1 MTRRTTDETSKLD
14 FETIHPG
21 DADSAERDNP
31 EAQGVNPIDTT
42 SMPRRD
48 DYPDGVP
55 GSPDF
60 ADENPLTR
68 TADEP
73 HAQTR
78 EKKSSARGE
87 L

>member
-1 MTRRTTDETSKLD
+1 MTSRTTDETSKLD
-14 FETIHPG
+14 FDTIHPA
-21 DADSAERDNP
+21 DPDSAERQNP
-31 EAQGVNPIDTT
+31 EAQGVSPVDTT

-48 DYPDGVP
+48 DFPEGVP

-60 ADENPLTR
+60 ADDNPLTK

-73 HAQTR
+73 HVQTR
-78 EKKSSARGE
+78 DEKSSARGE